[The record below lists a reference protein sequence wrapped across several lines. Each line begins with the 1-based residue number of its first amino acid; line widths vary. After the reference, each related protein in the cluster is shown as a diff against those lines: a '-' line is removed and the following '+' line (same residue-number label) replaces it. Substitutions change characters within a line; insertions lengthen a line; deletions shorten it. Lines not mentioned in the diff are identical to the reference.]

1 VTGRPPQVP
10 RSASEHSR
18 RALISVVSEILAAHW
33 DALTL
38 VGAHAVMLR
47 TEGLALSQG
56 ATGDGDL
63 GITPQLTSDV
73 PAIGELMGAA
83 GFEARSP
90 VRPGLWG
97 RGKRTLPDGRIVF
110 DEQIDLITGS
120 GLAGKLRSQQRSV
133 PNLIDSHGKMSV
145 GNSPGLELAAYDR
158 NVMVLVDLV
167 DPNRTAEVNVAGLA
181 ALMCAKAFKL
191 GERLADG
198 GRRLRDK
205 DAGDLLR
212 LMKSSVPAG
221 IAATLDTYAE
231 HELIGASVI
240 AGRAYL
246 VKVLASPVIRQMA
259 KNSYEGE
266 IDPIEVETD
275 FELCAAVFTTS

>member
-1 VTGRPPQVP
+1 MTAAP

-18 RALISVVSEILAAHW
+18 RALICVVSEVLVAHW
-33 DALTL
+33 NALTL

-47 TEGLALSQG
+47 TAGLALSQG

-63 GITPQLTSDV
+63 GITPQLTSDI
-73 PAIGELMGAA
+73 PAIGELMAAA

-97 RGKRTLPDGRIVF
+97 RGKRALSDGRIVF

-133 PNLIDSHGKMSV
+133 PDLIESHGKMSV

-158 NVMVLVDLV
+158 SVMVLVDLV

-212 LMKSSVPAG
+212 LIKSSVPAEVV
-221 IAATLDTYAE
+221 ATFDAYGE
-231 HELIGASVI
+231 HEPIGASVT

-246 VKVLASPVIRQMA
+246 VKVFVSPVIRQMA

-266 IDPIEVETD
+266 IDPAEVETD
-275 FELCAAVFTTS
+275 FERWAAVFTAM

>member
-1 VTGRPPQVP
+1 VTAPPPQVP

-18 RALISVVSEILAAHW
+18 RALICVVSEVLAAHW

-73 PAIGELMGAA
+73 PAIGDLMGAA
-83 GFEARSP
+83 RFEARSP

-110 DEQIDLITGS
+110 NEQIDLITGS
-120 GLAGKLRSQQRSV
+120 GLAGKLRSPQRSV
-133 PNLIDSHGKMSV
+133 PDLISHGKMSV
-145 GNSPGLELAAYDR
+145 GNSPGLEMAAYDR
-158 NVMVLVDLV
+158 SVMVLTDLV
-167 DPNRTAEVNVAGLA
+167 DPTCTAEVNVAGLA

-191 GERLADG
+191 GERLSDG

-212 LMKSSVPAG
+212 LMKSSVPAQ
-221 IAATLDTYAE
+221 IAATFDTYAQ
-231 HELIGASVI
+231 HELIGPSVT
-240 AGRAYL
+240 AGRTYL
-246 VKVLASPVIRQMA
+246 GTVLASPVIRQMA

-266 IDPIEVETD
+266 IDPTEVETD
-275 FELCAAVFTTS
+275 FELWAAVFTAG

>member
-1 VTGRPPQVP
+1 MIALPH
-10 RSASEHSR
+10 SASEHSR
-18 RALISVVSEILAAHW
+18 RALICVVGDVLASHW
-33 DALTL
+33 DAITL

-47 TEGLALSQG
+47 TEGLDLPQG

-63 GITPQLTSDV
+63 GITPELTSDV
-73 PAIGELMGAA
+73 PAIGELMVAA
-83 GFEARSP
+83 GFEARSQ

-97 RGKRTLPDGRIVF
+97 RGKRVLPDGRVVF

-133 PNLIDSHGKMSV
+133 PDLIDRHGKMSV

-158 NVMVLVDLV
+158 SVMVLVDLV
-167 DPNRTAEVNVAGLA
+167 DPNRTAEVNVAGHA
-181 ALMCAKAFKL
+181 ALLCAKAFKL
-191 GERLADG
+191 GERLDDG

-212 LMKSSVPAG
+212 LMKSSVPAEV
-221 IAATLDTYAE
+221 AATFDIYTG
-231 HELIGASVI
+231 HELIGASVTS
-240 AGRAYL
+240 GRVYL
-246 VKVLASPVIRQMA
+246 GRVLVSQVIRQMA

-266 IDPIEVETD
+266 IDPAEVDAD
-275 FELCAAVFTTS
+275 FERWAAAFATG